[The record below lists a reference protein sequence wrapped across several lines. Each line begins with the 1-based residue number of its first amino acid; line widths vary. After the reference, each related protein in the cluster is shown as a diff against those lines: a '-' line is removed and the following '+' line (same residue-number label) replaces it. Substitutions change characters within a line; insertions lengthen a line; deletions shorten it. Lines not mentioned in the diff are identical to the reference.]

1 MADWYEKTWLVVVL
15 LVVFFPAGL
24 YALWKNTGFSKR
36 TKWIVTGVVVV
47 VFIAAAMNA
56 GKETGSRPTQK
67 PGTPIPAQ
75 QTVPAHAPSK
85 PVAVVDQGPAALQT
99 LKDFRF
105 QYKGRTIGIE
115 DYVREETANVAP
127 NFRYG
132 WLTRK
137 NPFGPGYVVGYATWA
152 STTDR
157 SKFFYSLWI
166 VDGERIIPVDTLAE
180 ILAMDTPGLASAD
193 GVRPEKDY
201 VDLFR

>member
-1 MADWYEKTWLVVVL
+1 MEKSRWYDNKTVVLVL

-36 TKWIVTGVVVV
+36 TKGIVTGVVAV
-47 VFIAAAMNA
+47 VFVAAAMNTD
-56 GKETGSRPTQK
+56 KQTSSRPS
-67 PGTPIPAQ
+67 PPAKAPAVAPVS
-75 QTVPAHAPSK
+75 VPP
-85 PVAVVDQGPAALQT
+85 PVPQAVEDQGPATLQT
-99 LKDFRF
+99 LKNFRF

-127 NFRYG
+127 NFHYG
-132 WLTRK
+132 WLTKK
-137 NPFGPGYVVGYATWA
+137 NPYGPGYLVGYATWA
-152 STTDR
+152 STSDR

-193 GVRPEKDY
+193 GVRQEKDY
-201 VDLFR
+201 VNLFR